1 MSATIAYSITR
12 EQGYLGVKSILG
24 PSVYSLLLLSRPAII
39 SQVKVLSNVD
49 NHSIQDWHG
58 QYSEAG

>member
-1 MSATIAYSITR
+1 MSATIAYSITS

-24 PSVYSLLLLSRPAII
+24 PSVYSILLLSWPATI
-39 SQVKVLSNVD
+39 SQVKVLSNV
-49 NHSIQDWHG
+49 NYHSIQDWHG